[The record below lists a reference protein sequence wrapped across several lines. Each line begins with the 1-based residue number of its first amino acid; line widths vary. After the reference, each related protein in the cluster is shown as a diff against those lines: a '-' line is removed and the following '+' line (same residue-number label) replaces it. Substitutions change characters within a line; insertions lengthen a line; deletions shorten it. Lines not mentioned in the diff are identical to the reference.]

1 MKARSSCFVV
11 SSAAVV
17 ALMVACSSSDDSS
30 PSASPSSEAGPTP
43 GTDARAPVTEGPD
56 AGDAAR
62 PPVAPRTLGFAGIS
76 APLDDADKRLVR
88 ATGKVTIDGK
98 ETTIGYHAM
107 LRAGDTVGG
116 KVFGALIDKDG
127 DPITLADGSTVVDT
141 GSDFT
146 SLLEVGG
153 KLFSVT
159 HFESGKPAAMYVTE
173 LTQDKTTGVL
183 TPVSTRPIDFSAV
196 GGLWTPCAGSV
207 TPWNTHLGSEEYE
220 PDARAFGEA
229 TTAAQVDSFF
239 TPHARY
245 FKVDPTVATLDELK
259 AVLDPYKYGFAVE
272 VKVTATGATEVAKH
286 FAMGR
291 RALELAYVMPDRK
304 TVYLTD
310 DGENTGF
317 YMFIAKTAGD
327 LSVGKLYAMK
337 WNQTSDTNGGSAN
350 AQWIPLGPEAS
361 DAQVKALLDAKTTF
375 ADLFETESPNV
386 DGTCPT
392 AGFKPV
398 QHAATGECLKLKAGQ
413 ELGASRLES
422 RRYAAY
428 VGATIEMNK
437 EEGFTFDPDG
447 MNAYVAITDVANG
460 MTDGAPSDFA
470 GPNHVK
476 LPANPCGTVYRLAV
490 GKDATLG
497 SDYVVKTWNGLI
509 SGTTWGSN
517 SSCAL
522 EGIANPD
529 NLSFV
534 KKYNTLIIGEDCGKL
549 QHQNDAVWSMDLT
562 TNKITRIL
570 TTPYGSESTSVYHY
584 PNIGGFSYVMA
595 VVQHPYSES
604 DTDKLDAIVDPVA
617 KAKARMPYVGYIGPM
632 PKMD

>member
-11 SSAAVV
+11 SSVAIV
-17 ALMVACSSSDDSS
+17 ALMVACSSSDDG
-30 PSASPSSEAGPTP
+30 ASPTPTA
-43 GTDARAPVTEGPD
+43 TDASTPPT
-56 AGDAAR
+56 GDAR
-62 PPVAPRTLGFAGIS
+62 PPLTPGPDGGDASPVPARPRTLAFAGIS
-76 APLDDADKRLVR
+76 APLDDGEKRLVR
-88 ATGKVTIDGK
+88 AASSATIDGK
-98 ETTIGYHAM
+98 PVAIGYHAM

-127 DPITLADGSTVVDT
+127 DPITLGDGSTVVDT
-141 GSDFT
+141 GADFT

-173 LTQDKTTGVL
+173 LSQDKTTGAL
-183 TPVSTRPIDFSAV
+183 TPISTRPVDFSSV

-207 TPWNTHLGSEEYE
+207 TPWSTHLGSEEYE
-220 PDARAFGEA
+220 PDARAFGQA
-229 TTAAQVDSFF
+229 TTASEVDPFF
-239 TPHARY
+239 SAHARY
-245 FKVDPTVATLDELK
+245 FKVDPAAASLEELRS
-259 AVLDPYKYGFAVE
+259 VLDPYRYGYAVE
-272 VKVTATGATEVAKH
+272 VKVAATGATDVAKH
-286 FAMGR
+286 YTMGR

-327 LSVGKLYAMK
+327 LSIGKLYAMK
-337 WNQTSDTNGGSAN
+337 WNQTSDTNGGAAN
-350 AQWIPLGPEAS
+350 VQWIALGPEAS
-361 DAQVKALLDAKTTF
+361 DGDVKALLDAKTTF
-375 ADLFETESPNV
+375 ADLFDIEAPNP
-386 DGTCPT
+386 DGTCPS

-398 QHAATGECLKLKAGQ
+398 QRGASGECLKLKPGR
-413 ELGASRLES
+413 ELAASRLES
-422 RRYAAY
+422 RRYAGY

-460 MTDGAPSDFA
+460 MTDLAPSDFA

-476 LPANPCGTVYRLAV
+476 LQANPCGTVFRLAV

-497 SDYVVKTWNGLI
+497 SDYVVKSWSGLI
-509 SGTTWGSN
+509 SGTTWGGT
-517 SSCAL
+517 SSCSL

-549 QHQNDAVWSMDLT
+549 QHQNDAIWSMDLT

-584 PNIGGFSYVMA
+584 PNVGGFSYVMA
-595 VVQHPYSES
+595 VVQHPYGES
-604 DTDKLDAIVDPVA
+604 DIDKLDAIVDPAA
-617 KAKARMPYVGYIGPM
+617 KAKAKMPYVGYLGPM